1 MAGESIAP
9 MHKMCALIVVLL
21 TTQQA
26 HGFSTPKTPLTTT
39 QSLAHNIRAAWNP
52 RTPSVLFMSEESD
65 GKEPAPVVEEPEDD
79 ETEATTTGL
88 FIPGFSDQVE
98 VAPEPPAKKQPE
110 PPKKKEE
117 PKKSAPSK
125 VTKEEAISKAESVIS
140 EASKAPSDKGAG
152 FKVSNPFANKTEKT
166 QAPTP
171 PTPPKVE
178 KKLGDKDVSPLDL
191 TKLVRGETTA
201 KAVVE
206 KAQQKQVVPAKS
218 DGPSI
223 PSLPK
228 ISLPFQKPK
237 TPTPPP
243 PPVNNDPISSAI
255 GGALTGAA
263 LGLYTNVATDF
274 LYDTDLPPIV
284 PPAALGVAIAATA
297 YTGANQPNFVGKISS
312 FIFGGPVRSVKNFF
326 VKKVED
332 TVDNIKATPGRIVKS
347 VEDKIDQ
354 TVEDIKA
361 TPGKIVDAIEDK
373 IEETVDEIKATP
385 GKIADGIERKVEET
399 VKDIEEKVEEVV
411 SLPGKKLDEVRTIAH
426 TYFDIYYTT
435 SCGVHPVTS
444 LSCPNRWESNLSQ
457 NLKFQGRRL

>member
-1 MAGESIAP
+1 
-9 MHKMCALIVVLL
+9 MHKMCKLLLVLL

-26 HGFSTPKTPLTTT
+26 CGFSTPKTPLVTT
-39 QSLAHNIRAAWNP
+39 QSLVSNIQVAWENP
-52 RTPSVLFMSEESD
+52 RTPTALFMAEESD
-65 GKEPAPVVEEPEDD
+65 EKDVTPAVEEPEDD

-98 VAPEPPAKKQPE
+98 VAPEPPAKKKPE
-110 PPKKKEE
+110 PPKKKEQ
-117 PKKSAPSK
+117 PKKEVAQE

-140 EASKAPSDKGAG
+140 EATKPSSDKGMG
-152 FKVSNPFANKTEKT
+152 FKVSNPFAN
-166 QAPTP
+166 QADKAQAAPKPPTP
-171 PTPPKVE
+171 PTPPKAE
-178 KKLGDKDVSPLDL
+178 KKLSDKDVSPLDL
-191 TKLVRGETTA
+191 MKLARGETTA
-201 KAVVE
+201 KAVEE
-206 KAQQKQVVPAKS
+206 KAQQKQVVPTKS

-237 TPTPPP
+237 QPTPPP
-243 PPVNNDPISSAI
+243 PPAKNDPISSAI

-312 FIFGGPVRSVKNFF
+312 FVFGGPVRSVKNFF

-332 TVDNIKATPGRIVKS
+332 TVDNIKATPGRIVKG

-361 TPGKIVDAIEDK
+361 TPGKIADAIEDK

-385 GKIADGIERKVEET
+385 GRVAEGIERKVEET
-399 VKDIEEKVEEVV
+399 VKEIEETVEEVI
-411 SLPGKKLDEVRTIAH
+411 SLPGKKLDEVRKMNSYMFH
-426 TYFDIYYTT
+426 TV
-435 SCGVHPVTS
+435 SS
-444 LSCPNRWESNLSQ
+444 M
-457 NLKFQGRRL
+457 